1 MLYSRAVR
9 APLSLRSIPLS
20 FLVVCAS
27 LAGGCGD
34 EEQPLSTAGSAGAAG
49 TNGGSGA
56 AGGTNEA
63 SLVGSIGA
71 FSLSTE
77 EAGTSLTIAATS
89 DGRPLF
95 EGLAPSD
102 EVGQGYA
109 FTEENP
115 PMTGFAVRDV
125 TRTSTMLFGS
135 FKHDEVA
142 NGPWKIGRKLVPTGA
157 GDTVNI
163 LDDSNSRLATLAF
176 AKGDDDHHLVVSIT
190 PGEGAERRF
199 SWGIRC
205 EANDHFQGFGAQ
217 TWGVDAR
224 GESIPVWVA
233 EQGILKD
240 LDTDDPKGSWFSRGR
255 RHSSYMPLPEF
266 LSSRRYFAV
275 AETDTLSTFAMC
287 SERED
292 VARLQLELPVTL
304 HLFEGDTLREALTR
318 KTAHFGRPRVPPSFA
333 FAPWNDAIFGSAEVR
348 RVQKVIRD
356 AKIPSSVI
364 WSEDWR
370 GGEPSA
376 AIQDGYALLEEWD
389 LDRDL
394 YPDFEALAKELHDDG
409 FKWMVYFNPFVEK
422 QSKAWPETAPF
433 GYLIKKGDVPYE
445 FDDAKFEKASL
456 VDFTHPAANDWAVG
470 KMKTSI
476 GLGADGWM
484 GDFSE
489 WLPTDATLAGGTGEQ
504 WHNRYPVLWQKAQR
518 AALDETSKA
527 DGVERLT
534 FVRTGWF
541 GTPELA
547 DVFWAGDQSTDF
559 REDDGMPTVIPMGL
573 GVGLAG
579 ISTYGSDIG
588 GYNTLSTTPT
598 TKEVFFRWA
607 ELGAWSPVMRTH
619 HGTAPKVSWRFDSDE
634 ETLAH
639 WKRYAELHVA
649 LAPYWEGLTRIAHEQ
664 GIPVWRSL
672 ALDFGDDL
680 LTWPIKDEFFVG
692 DGVLVAPIQA
702 QGALSRSVYLPAGTY
717 FPWLEGQPV
726 EGGATITAQ
735 AALGEIPVFA
745 RAGALVPMYPP
756 GVQTLVKEPSQVPA
770 ADSVGAD
777 RELRLFAGANGAFQE
792 AGGAA
797 YTLTSSASALG
808 AGGVVEA
815 AWGGTPLPGCDD
827 SAAPDTKPCLVIS
840 AAAGKA
846 VARVVGDGTLQVSSG
861 GKAIAEL
868 VIAGTGTTAHH
879 TVVVRY

>member
-1 MLYSRAVR
+1 VR
-9 APLSLRSIPLS
+9 APLSLRAIP
-20 FLVVCAS
+20 FLS
-27 LAGGCGD
+27 LAV
-34 EEQPLSTAGSAGAAG
+34 STAFVLVGGACSDEDPVPPGVAAGASGASG
-49 TNGGSGA
+49 GNGGKA
-56 AGGTNEA
+56 A
-63 SLVGSIGA
+63 LVPSIGA
-71 FSLSTE
+71 FGLSTD
-77 EAGTSLTIAATS
+77 EASTALTISASS
-89 DGRPLF
+89 DGRALF
-95 EGLAPSD
+95 EGLPPSD
-102 EVGQGYA
+102 DVGQGFA
-109 FTEENP
+109 ATEEDP

-142 NGPWKIGRKLVPTGA
+142 NGPWKVARRLVPTGDGHSLDLI
-157 GDTVNI
+157 GDADTK
-163 LDDSNSRLATLAF
+163 LATLTLTQ
-176 AKGDDDHHLVVSIT
+176 GDDAHHLVVAIA
-190 PGEGAERRF
+190 PGEGTERRF

-255 RHSSYMPLPEF
+255 RHSSYLPMPEF

-304 HLFEGDTLREALTR
+304 HLFEGDDLRAALTR
-318 KTAHFGRPRVPPSFA
+318 KTAHFGRARVPPSFA

-348 RVQKVIRD
+348 RVAKVIRE

-376 AIQDGYALLEEWD
+376 AIADGYALLEEWD
-389 LDRDL
+389 LDRTL
-394 YPDFEALAKELHDDG
+394 YPDFEVLAKELHDDG

-422 QSKAWPETAPF
+422 QSKAWPETAPL

-456 VDFTHPAANDWAVG
+456 VDFTNPDANAWAIG
-470 KMKTSI
+470 KMKTSLD
-476 GLGADGWM
+476 LGADGWM

-489 WLPTDATLAGGTGEQ
+489 WLPTDATLAGGSGEA

-518 AALDETSKA
+518 AALDSATEA
-527 DGVERLT
+527 DSIERLT

-541 GTPELA
+541 GTPALA

-559 REDDGMPTVIPMGL
+559 RVDDGMPTVIPMGL
-573 GVGLAG
+573 GIGLAG

-598 TKEVFFRWA
+598 TKEVFFRWT

-619 HGTAPKVSWRFDSDE
+619 HGTAPKVSWRFDSDD

-649 LAPYWEGLTRIAHEQ
+649 LTPYWEGLTQIAHDR

-680 LTWPIKDEFFVG
+680 ATWPIQDEFFVG
-692 DGVLVAPIQA
+692 DGVLVAPIQVA
-702 QGALSRSVYLPAGTY
+702 GALSRSVYLPAGTY
-717 FPWLEGQPV
+717 FPW
-726 EGGATITAQ
+726 EGGASLAGGATVTAD

-745 RAGALVPMYPP
+745 RAGAVVPLFPP
-756 GVQTLVKEPSQVPA
+756 GVETLVKETANVPNA
-770 ADSVGAD
+770 ASKGAD
-777 RELRLFAGANGAFQE
+777 RELRVFAGANGSFVE
-792 AGGAA
+792 AGGATF
-797 YTLTSSASALG
+797 TLTSSATG
-808 AGGVVEA
+808 AGGVPTA
-815 AWGGTPLPGCDD
+815 TWNGASLAPCDD
-827 SAAPDTKPCLVIS
+827 SASTDDGPCLELS
-840 AAAGKA
+840 AAAGRSVARTVGNGTLALTVGADA
-846 VARVVGDGTLQVSSG
+846 VATVAVT
-861 GKAIAEL
+861 KTAENAKQRIVL
-868 VIAGTGTTAHH
+868 
-879 TVVVRY
+879 RY